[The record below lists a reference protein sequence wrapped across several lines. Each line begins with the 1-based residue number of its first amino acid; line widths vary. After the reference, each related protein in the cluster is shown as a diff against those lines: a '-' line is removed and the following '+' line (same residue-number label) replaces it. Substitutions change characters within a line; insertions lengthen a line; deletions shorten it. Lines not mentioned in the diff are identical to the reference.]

1 MAINDRYFLMMQG
14 IPIFF
19 YTIPMQIYLLKLPL
33 SSDVFAKNL
42 ELLKCYL
49 HPSDYGLLSAKTNSQ
64 MLSAMGKISVQYL
77 YGRQASAQGSVYPLP
92 FAYTK
97 EGKPYLEG
105 CSDFCFNI
113 SHTKEWVAVAVGTA
127 DIGVDIELLRTYKPT
142 VAKRFFHPEEYSL
155 LETLPPQLHNEMFT
169 RLWTL
174 KESYVKYTGTGIA
187 NNFDK
192 FAISINLSGLRI
204 KGNDSPVCFKQYN
217 YDGLFV
223 SACSATDVFPANIIL
238 LTMEE
243 ILHTVGN

>member
-1 MAINDRYFLMMQG
+1 MQG

-113 SHTKEWVAVAVGTA
+113 SHTKEWVAVMLSEGRC
-127 DIGVDIELLRTYKPT
+127 GVDIESLGRNFSKVASRYLPHEERERLAEIAGESFEALMWSAKEALDKYGASEGLDFLQDMVVTDIDPT
-142 VAKRFFHPEEYSL
+142 EQ
-155 LETLPPQLHNEMFT
+155 TLSAELYGLATPPVHYQFVDDHILC
-169 RLWTL
+169 
-174 KESYVKYTGTGIA
+174 YVSSE
-187 NNFDK
+187 N
-192 FAISINLSGLRI
+192 
-204 KGNDSPVCFKQYN
+204 
-217 YDGLFV
+217 
-223 SACSATDVFPANIIL
+223 
-238 LTMEE
+238 
-243 ILHTVGN
+243 